1 MEYSSRPVDGLLS
14 SFARAGVVPC
24 CSLWGWTQAVGWGKV
39 GAGWQPLRREGQH
52 MRDGF
57 KIIDCDRHVMEP
69 ADMWERYL
77 DRPFRHYVGWLV
89 QATDTIGAR
98 INDATWRG
106 AFSYA
111 ISCGFDSKSY
121 LDDMDRE
128 GIDVAFLFSTAG
140 LGFCWYDDLD
150 PECSAALCRAY
161 NNWLYDYCSIA
172 PDRLFGMMLLPLQ
185 DVELAQKELC
195 RAATELGLRGVFW
208 RPNPHFGRLISD
220 PAYA

>member
-1 MEYSSRPVDGLLS
+1 
-14 SFARAGVVPC
+14 
-24 CSLWGWTQAVGWGKV
+24 
-39 GAGWQPLRREGQH
+39 

-57 KIIDCDRHVMEP
+57 RIIDCDRHVMEP

-111 ISCGFDSKSY
+111 IARGFDSQAY
-121 LDDMDRE
+121 LDDLDRE
-128 GIDVAFLFSTAG
+128 GIDVVVLFSTAG

-150 PECSAALCRAY
+150 PEFSAALCRAY

-185 DVELAQKELC
+185 DVELAEKELRRATTSVCLCVRSTRTDVAGGGGGDGGAC
-195 RAATELGLRGVFW
+195 RSVGELVSAAG
-208 RPNPHFGRLISD
+208 H
-220 PAYA
+220 PALLPP

>member
-1 MEYSSRPVDGLLS
+1 
-14 SFARAGVVPC
+14 
-24 CSLWGWTQAVGWGKV
+24 
-39 GAGWQPLRREGQH
+39 

-57 KIIDCDRHVMEP
+57 RIIDCDRHVMEP

-77 DRPFRHYVGWLV
+77 DRPYRHYVGWLV
-89 QATDTIGAR
+89 QTTDTIGAR

-111 ISCGFDSKSY
+111 ISCGFDSKAY
-121 LDDMDRE
+121 LDDLDRE
-128 GIDVAFLFSTAG
+128 GIDVGVLFSTAG

-161 NNWLYDYCSIA
+161 NNWLYDYCAIA

-185 DVELAQKELC
+185 DVELAQKELR
-195 RAATELGLRGVFW
+195 RATTELGMRGIFW
-208 RPNPHFGRLISD
+208 RPTPTSAG
-220 PAYA
+220 